1 MRRLSVLCSDISHMP
16 LLTVWR
22 DSGIT
27 EMFGIELEIDIAE
40 VAVPGRPVIPKA
52 GRADALLTGRYQS
65 VSGLGDLIGVP
76 AREDLEYLQAGWAA
90 LLEADPF
97 PDQRAVVNAFD
108 LDLDAARGVLDPFGP
123 WDRRYLQAAS
133 AVRGGVS
140 V

>member
-1 MRRLSVLCSDISHMP
+1 VCLDRIWAAANDQVVVD
-16 LLTVWR
+16 LLA
-22 DSGIT
+22 S
-27 EMFGIELEIDIAE
+27 LIATIQYFKT
-40 VAVPGRPVIPKA
+40 RPV
-52 GRADALLTGRYQS
+52 DTVDLL

-133 AVRGGVS
+133 AARGGVS